1 MTHVTF
7 PLPHCLLFIMFYN
20 FGAIC
25 NQPPPLK
32 ERKKERKHLVYSSLI
47 IIAASLAAQ
56 LVKNLPAMQESLVRF
71 LGQKDMLEKG

>member
-1 MTHVTF
+1 
-7 PLPHCLLFIMFYN
+7 MFYN

-32 ERKKERKHLVYSSLI
+32 KRKKERKHLVYSSLI